1 MMKKIMMLLFVF
13 VLLFPL
19 SADTGTVYTGDG
31 NVFPSDEVS
40 LPLVMKTDDV
50 LSSSKVFFGFY
61 TGEGDVEYS
70 SDDDEYQI
78 VFQEKMVPS
87 TSTKVT
93 YQASANFKL
102 YVYILSTEKMKLSL
116 KWTALYYR
124 YKDSSSGSDWSF
136 FGGMFGGNS
145 SSYLYSTIPVSVV
158 NVSTKASEV
167 YNISSATDY
176 TILTFDPSNGVLY
189 HKDFEF
195 NATTNTYTA
204 SDLKTTTQNYTGTMR
219 LTLTTTT

>member
-1 MMKKIMMLLFVF
+1 MKKIMMLLFVF

-19 SADTGTVYTGDG
+19 SAETGTVYTGDG

-50 LSSSKVFFGFY
+50 LSSSTVFYGFY
-61 TGEGDVEYS
+61 TGEGNVEYS
-70 SDDDEYQI
+70 SSSREYQI

-87 TSTKVT
+87 TSTTVT
-93 YQASANFKL
+93 YQASASFKL

-116 KWTALYYR
+116 RWTALYYR
-124 YKDSSSGSDWSF
+124 YKNSSSSSGWSSLW
-136 FGGMFGGNS
+136 GGGS
-145 SSYLYSTIPVSVV
+145 SSYSYSTIPVSVV
-158 NVSTKASEV
+158 NVSTDASSV
-167 YNISSATDY
+167 YNIGSAKDY

-189 HKDFEF
+189 HNDFEYT
-195 NATTNTYTA
+195 ATTDTYTA
-204 SDLKTTTQNYTGTMR
+204 SDLKTKTENYTGTMR